1 MKSRARLFG
10 HSIHQMLV
18 AFPIGLLLTSVVF
31 DALSYRIPGPS
42 MLGAAYWMLTA
53 GIVGGLVAAPF
64 GLIDL
69 LSVPDRTRAS
79 RIGRWHGV
87 GNVVVLG
94 FFVSSWALRSGGDVA
109 PSHLALV
116 LSVVGAVLILMTA
129 WMGGELVSRLGIGV
143 SSTAHAD
150 ATSSLEDETVTPA
163 PLETA
168 DRPVL

>member
-1 MKSRARLFG
+1 MESRARLFG

-18 AFPIGLLLTSVVF
+18 GFPIGLLLTSVVF
-31 DALSYRIPGPS
+31 DALSFRIAGPS
-42 MLGAAYWMLTA
+42 MLAASYWMLTA

-69 LSVPDRTRAS
+69 MAVPEGTRAS

-94 FFVSSWALRSGGDVA
+94 FFLSSWALRPGGDVA
-109 PSHLALV
+109 PSTLALA
-116 LSVVGAVLILMTA
+116 LSVAGAALVLMTA

-143 SSTAHAD
+143 SPSAHPDARSSMVAQSVPPVEEKPGRST
-150 ATSSLEDETVTPA
+150 L
-163 PLETA
+163 
-168 DRPVL
+168 